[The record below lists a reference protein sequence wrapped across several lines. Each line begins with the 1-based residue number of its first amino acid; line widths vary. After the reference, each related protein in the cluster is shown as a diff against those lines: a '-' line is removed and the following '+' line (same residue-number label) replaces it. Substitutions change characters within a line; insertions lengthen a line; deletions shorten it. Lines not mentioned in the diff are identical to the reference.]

1 MRQLILAKGSHF
13 LVASII
19 FLFTP
24 WTSYGQSLQ
33 IDVLDV
39 GQGDS
44 ILITSPDGH
53 HILIDGGPDQSVI
66 DQLDEVLPF
75 WDRNIDVILPSH
87 PQADHING
95 LVYVL
100 QRMQVGAIMDT
111 PESAKI
117 NAYIAIKKLIEQ
129 KNISEINLVRGKV
142 VNIGGDVTLE
152 SLWPPP
158 QTRWGEVDD
167 PNDVAEVLLL
177 KYGYFKALFTGDAGA
192 NIDRELINLGNITPI
207 DLLKVGHHGSKTGT
221 DQQFLNKIHP
231 VASVISVGSDNR
243 YGHPAPST
251 LRQLSAVGSD
261 IWRTD
266 NDGRIKIVVNGAGI
280 SVYSTK

>member
-1 MRQLILAKGSHF
+1 M
-13 LVASII
+13 
-19 FLFTP
+19 
-24 WTSYGQSLQ
+24 Q

-111 PESAKI
+111 PEPAKI

-221 DQQFLNKIHP
+221 DQQFLYKIHP